1 VTFAVVSTKAF
12 DALLVV
18 HAICAIAALAVLIAL
33 RAAAIVVARD
43 GPRSELVARTFTGRP
58 ELAGRVV
65 YLVPL
70 TGIAVTAVSLGAYS
84 VTSGFVE
91 VGFALWVVTAMCLE
105 LAAFP
110 AQREV
115 AASLEGSAAAA
126 RIAAGRMARAIE
138 LAALALV
145 AAAIVMIVTTSL

>member
-1 VTFAVVSTKAF
+1 VTSAVVSTKAF

-33 RAAAIVVARD
+33 RAAAVVVTRA

-58 ELAGRVV
+58 ELAGRIVH
-65 YLVPL
+65 LVPL
-70 TGIAVTAVSLGAYS
+70 TGLSVTAASLGTYS
-84 VTSGFVE
+84 VTSGFAEIGIAMWFV
-91 VGFALWVVTAMCLE
+91 AAMCLE
-105 LAAFP
+105 LVAFP

-115 AASLEGSAAAA
+115 AASLDAAPDAARAAAA
-126 RIAAGRMARAIE
+126 RMARAVE

-145 AAAIVMIVTTSL
+145 VAAIVMIVTTSL